1 MAAMG
6 QPGMYQMGN
15 PTGLPTG
22 GMIIAKTEQKSWN
35 FGISWK
41 IVGTKPWV
49 ENIGKSTGS
58 G

>member
-1 MAAMG
+1 MIFNLRCHGEAMAAMG

-35 FGISWK
+35 FGIS
-41 IVGTKPWV
+41 
-49 ENIGKSTGS
+49 
-58 G
+58 